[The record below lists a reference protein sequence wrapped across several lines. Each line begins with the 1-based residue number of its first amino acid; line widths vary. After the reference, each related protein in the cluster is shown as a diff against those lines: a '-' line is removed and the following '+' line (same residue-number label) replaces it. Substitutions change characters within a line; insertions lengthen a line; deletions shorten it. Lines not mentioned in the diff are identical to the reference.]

1 MFPKSSYS
9 NFLISVLVFKT
20 LLNFFGLFL
29 AIFSQ
34 VSQDN
39 FSL

>member
-9 NFLISVLVFKT
+9 NFLISVLAFKT

-34 VSQDN
+34 ATISDQN
-39 FSL
+39 